1 MKFWK
6 EHTALR
12 MTLIGVLFVV
22 GLVLTFAGWSMTGQ
36 MAGMG
41 LMLLGLALLLVALY
55 IYNKPFQD
63 PH

>member
-12 MTLIGVLFVV
+12 MTLIGILFVA
-22 GLVLTFAGWSMTGQ
+22 GLILTFAGWSMTGR
-36 MAGMG
+36 MAGMC
-41 LMLLGLALLLVALY
+41 LMLLGLALLLMALY

>member
-22 GLVLTFAGWSMTGQ
+22 GLVLTFTGWSMTGQ

-41 LMLLGLALLLVALY
+41 LMVLGLALLLVALY

>member
-22 GLVLTFAGWSMTGQ
+22 GLVLTFTGWSMTGQ

>member
-22 GLVLTFAGWSMTGQ
+22 GLVLTFTGWSMTGQ

-55 IYNKPFQD
+55 IFN
-63 PH
+63 